1 MGSDAIQEWQRGVVA
16 IGTRNPNLPESALVG
31 TGFIVDLQSGLI
43 VTCAHVALD
52 AYKAHTQSPAS
63 RMDPGVAGVAIGVGI
78 GEDVTWVCRAELRY
92 ISRPPD
98 GHTGPDPPHH
108 WVVKDHGARLD
119 LAVLQLVELDG
130 STLRRKP
137 GEVLA
142 RGGRTARA
150 LSLGVPPSTP
160 RSVPLSDG
168 AELVML
174 GYGQSGSGKGAEQ
187 TSTTMRG
194 HYTGCYSSNGVVP
207 GSLQSGDWLKVDVRI
222 LSGHSGGPVVNR
234 VGEVVGW
241 AVMSSASLGQL
252 RPITSLVPALTSVLK
267 QPCCNTP
274 TGAPRDVTGGL
285 RAVLREGAIEPGDF
299 QLGNDELQRCHD
311 SARRAEQSAQD
322 AHLSAQNAHLH
333 EQGAYAHAL
342 FAARNRDDAAGQAE
356 AAGGAAQRAEGGA
369 GHAVAAL
376 STMQT
381 QLQVQAQLQAANAQ
395 VDAGAARLR
404 ERNAQQAL
412 GLLSGGHGQR
422 LALQEPDSHGVSLAV
437 AASTAPLLGPSGV
450 GAAAAMM
457 RPPLDGAAL
466 QGDDNKR
473 QRFRSL
479 SQDVA
484 GLSLTAPLLDRVPHL
499 PEEYTPRPELEAAHR
514 DALLRTTHTMA
525 ITATTTGVSG
535 PAGAGKSTTAAV
547 LARDPLVHAHF
558 PDGITWLSFGRDRTG
573 ADVLR
578 TLATFVLRLDPALPH
593 EELPREI
600 SAALVGQRRLLV
612 LDDIWTKEQ
621 LHAFS
626 SLAAEGGLLGRLVT
640 TRSNELAGEHAES
653 VGALQEDEGLRVLA
667 SYMGTAAEQ
676 LQDGDANK
684 LVDMCSGNPAMLR
697 SVAALCKKKGAAH
710 TRTYLKQCRQK
721 MRHAKLPDAGE
732 QYGTLFDALTGSLDH
747 LRPGLAK
754 RCAMLATFPEDT
766 DVPWSVVGQLWGT
779 DALETEEAVT
789 ELESWHLIDVEW
801 DKCALSLIDLHL
813 DYLRVRAKDDL
824 ARWHAALLR
833 GCGRRKLGTDE
844 GTADDAYWGRSCG
857 GLPSSSGQHH
867 LHHLRGCGWEPT
879 ALGGELTHLAFG
891 GGQRLG
897 DECVKA
903 LSEAIKVSG
912 SLTTL
917 WLNGNHLGPEG
928 GVALAEALKVNRSL
942 TDLDISG
949 NPICEHNEVEGT
961 YSVDGINAVCDALR
975 VSGPLT
981 SLNLG
986 HCGIGAEGGVAV
998 AEALR
1003 GNSSLT
1009 RLSLHANCIGTQ
1021 VGVAIAEALKVN
1033 GSLTYLNIHSNDTIG
1048 DTGAGGPGC
1057 QRLVEVAGFAIWP

>member
-16 IGTRNPNLPESALVG
+16 IGTRNPNLPKSALVG

-52 AYKAHTQSPAS
+52 AYEAHKLSPAT

-78 GEDVTWVCRAELRY
+78 GEEVTWVCRAELRY
-92 ISRPPD
+92 ISRPPV
-98 GHTGPDPPHH
+98 GYPGPDPPHH

-130 STLRRKP
+130 STLRRNP

-142 RGGRTARA
+142 RGARTARA
-150 LSLGVPPSTP
+150 LSLGVPPPTP

-194 HYTGCYSSNGVVP
+194 HYAGRYSSNGVVP

-252 RPITSLVPALTSVLK
+252 RPVASLVPALTSVLQ

-274 TGAPRDVTGGL
+274 AGAPRDVTGGL

-299 QLGNDELQRCHD
+299 QLGNDELQRCRD
-311 SARRAEQSAQD
+311 SARRAELSAQD

-369 GHAVAAL
+369 GQAVAAL

-395 VDAGAARLR
+395 VDAGAARLK

-422 LALQEPDSHGVSLAV
+422 LALQEPDSHGAPLAV
-437 AASTAPLLGPSGV
+437 AASAAPLLGPSGV
-450 GAAAAMM
+450 CAASAMM

-484 GLSLTAPLLDRVPHL
+484 GLSLTAPLLDRVPPL

-547 LARDPLVHAHF
+547 LARDPLVHVHF
-558 PDGITWLSFGRDRTG
+558 PDGVTWLSFGRERTG

-578 TLATFVLRLDPALPH
+578 TLATFILRLDPALPH
-593 EELPREI
+593 EELPRAI

-626 SLAAEGGLLGRLVT
+626 SLVAEGGLLGRLVT
-640 TRSNELAGEHAES
+640 TRNNALAGEHAQT
-653 VGALQEDEGLRVLA
+653 VDALQEEEGLRVLA
-667 SYMGTAAEQ
+667 RYMRTTPEQ
-676 LQDGDANK
+676 LRDDADALR

-697 SVAALCKKKGAAH
+697 SVAALCKKKGAAP
-710 TRTYLKQCRQK
+710 TLAYLEQCRQK

-732 QYGTLFDALTGSLDH
+732 QYGTLFDALAGSLDH
-747 LRPGLAK
+747 LKPELAEQ
-754 RCAMLATFPEDT
+754 CAMLATFPEDR
-766 DVPWSVVGQLWGT
+766 DVPWSVVGQLWGV
-779 DALETEEAVT
+779 DELETEETLT
-789 ELESWHLIDVEW
+789 ELEDWHLIDVDW
-801 DKCALSLIDLHL
+801 DKCTLSLIDLHL
-813 DYLRVRAKDDL
+813 DYLRARAKDDL

-833 GCGRRKLGTDE
+833 GCGRRELGKDE
-844 GTADDAYWGRSCG
+844 GTADDAYWGRDG
-857 GLPSSSGQHH
+857 GGNVR
-867 LHHLRGCGWEPT
+867 HHLRGCGGEST
-879 ALGGELTHLAFG
+879 ALGGELIHLTLRG
-891 GGQRLG
+891 EGLG
-897 DECVKA
+897 AEDAKA
-903 LSEAIKVSG
+903 IAKV
-912 SLTTL
+912 
-917 WLNGNHLGPEG
+917 
-928 GVALAEALKVNRSL
+928 
-942 TDLDISG
+942 
-949 NPICEHNEVEGT
+949 
-961 YSVDGINAVCDALR
+961 LR
-975 VSGPLT
+975 VNSTLQ
-981 SLNLG
+981 SL
-986 HCGIGAEGGVAV
+986 
-998 AEALR
+998 R
-1003 GNSSLT
+1003 
-1009 RLSLHANCIGTQ
+1009 
-1021 VGVAIAEALKVN
+1021 
-1033 GSLTYLNIHSNDTIG
+1033 
-1048 DTGAGGPGC
+1048 
-1057 QRLVEVAGFAIWP
+1057 